1 MTSILLLIT
10 VWILLC
16 LACFFAGF
24 KIGKSRTREHTVSS
38 EAKRILERE
47 KRELENFFKYN
58 GEVQG

>member
-10 VWILLC
+10 MWLLIC
-16 LACFFAGF
+16 LLSFFTGY
-24 KIGKSRTREHTVSS
+24 KLGKGRTKESTISS
-38 EAKRILERE
+38 EAKRVLERE